1 MVAIEELK
9 KFDIFNGLTDSELAI
24 IGEMAK
30 KKKYE
35 KGTRI
40 FEVMS
45 QAMNLYLI
53 RNGKIEIRMRA
64 NHSPQQFPI
73 DTIGQGEIFGWSA
86 VTEPYTLT
94 AAAWALEDSELLVL
108 NGEVL
113 RDLFKKNNHIGYKVM
128 MKIASVISSRLRNL
142 NQKIVNNQ

>member
-1 MVAIEELK
+1 MVSIEELK
-9 KFDIFNGLTDSELAI
+9 RFEIFSGLTDAEVKS
-24 IGEMAK
+24 IGEIAK
-30 KKKYE
+30 KKKYN

-45 QAMNLYLI
+45 QAANLYLI
-53 RNGKIEIRMRA
+53 MNGQIEIRMRVDKGLKQL
-64 NHSPQQFPI
+64 PV
-73 DTIGQGEIFGWSA
+73 DTVGPGDIFGWSA

-113 RDLFKKNNHIGYKVM
+113 RDLFKKNNHIGYIIM
-128 MKIASVISSRLRNL
+128 MEIAAVISSRLRNL
-142 NQKIVNNQ
+142 NQKCVNNL

>member
-1 MVAIEELK
+1 MVSIEELK
-9 KFDIFNGLTDSELAI
+9 RFEIFSGLTDAEVKS
-24 IGEMAK
+24 IGEIAK
-30 KKKYE
+30 KKKYK

-45 QAMNLYLI
+45 QAANLYLI
-53 RNGKIEIRMRA
+53 MNGQIEIRMRVDKGLKQL
-64 NHSPQQFPI
+64 PV
-73 DTIGQGEIFGWSA
+73 DTVGPGDIFGWSA

-113 RDLFKKNNHIGYKVM
+113 RDLFKKNNHIGYIIM
-128 MKIASVISSRLRNL
+128 MEIAAVISSRLRNL
-142 NQKIVNNQ
+142 NQKCVNNL